1 MMKFDHLALPVSNLD
16 RSRDWYIAT
25 LGLKVEFEIPARH
38 AVALQDG
45 EGFAIFLEERA
56 GVVPNGIAL
65 WFQVDDVDKT
75 FGEWTARG
83 VVFAHAAAEEFLGI
97 RPRARRSRRLHRAP
111 VGRAHDEGEVGRCN
125 RSVTCR
131 PHNVG
136 MVSSSPLSR
145 RESLRRAALF
155 LAFAGAPATASAQQ
169 GAYPAKPVK
178 LVIPYPPG
186 GGTDITGRAMAQK
199 LSEFLGQ
206 SVVIENKPGAT
217 GMIGAASVAKSAPD
231 GYTVLFGAAS
241 EMAINASLFKNM
253 TYDPRTDFEPVT
265 LVATFPLVFIAPA
278 TTNQSLK
285 ELIEAARVRP
295 DSVSYGSIGSGSPQ
309 HLAAELLS
317 SMAKARFLHIPY
329 KGSGPLVQ
337 DAVGGHVDMAVSSV
351 PPAVPLVR
359 AGKLRALAVTSS
371 ARSEALPDV
380 PTMAE
385 LGFPVTSSTPGSA
398 SPCRRARRRRSSTD
412 CAMAWS
418 PPSAPA
424 RCRPRCA
431 TREPS
436 RPARPPSNSV
446 SSCTT
451 RSPRATA

>member
-1 MMKFDHLALPVSNLD
+1 
-16 RSRDWYIAT
+16 
-25 LGLKVEFEIPARH
+25 
-38 AVALQDG
+38 
-45 EGFAIFLEERA
+45 
-56 GVVPNGIAL
+56 
-65 WFQVDDVDKT
+65 
-75 FGEWTARG
+75 
-83 VVFAHAAAEEFLGI
+83 
-97 RPRARRSRRLHRAP
+97 
-111 VGRAHDEGEVGRCN
+111 
-125 RSVTCR
+125 
-131 PHNVG
+131 
-136 MVSSSPLSR
+136 MVSIRPLSR
-145 RESLRRAALF
+145 RESLVRAALF
-155 LAFAGAPATASAQQ
+155 LSFAAAPVTASAQS
-169 GAYPAKPVK
+169 GAYPTKPVK

-199 LSEFLGQ
+199 LSDFLGQ

-253 TYDPRTDFEPVT
+253 TYDPRSDFEPVT

-278 TTNQSLK
+278 TTTRSLK
-285 ELIEAARVRP
+285 DLIEAARAKP

-385 LGFPVTSSTPGSA
+385 LGFSGYEFNTWVGVAVPKGTPKEVVDRLRDGMVAALAA
-398 SPCRRARRRRSSTD
+398 SEVQATLRDQGAV
-412 CAMAWS
+412 
-418 PPSAPA
+418 PA
-424 RCRPRCA
+424 GTTAGQFRQFVHDEIAKSDRI
-431 TREPS
+431 
-436 RPARPPSNSV
+436 V
-446 SSCTT
+446 SQAGIQ
-451 RSPRATA
+451 PE

>member
-1 MMKFDHLALPVSNLD
+1 
-16 RSRDWYIAT
+16 
-25 LGLKVEFEIPARH
+25 
-38 AVALQDG
+38 
-45 EGFAIFLEERA
+45 
-56 GVVPNGIAL
+56 
-65 WFQVDDVDKT
+65 
-75 FGEWTARG
+75 
-83 VVFAHAAAEEFLGI
+83 
-97 RPRARRSRRLHRAP
+97 
-111 VGRAHDEGEVGRCN
+111 
-125 RSVTCR
+125 
-131 PHNVG
+131 
-136 MVSSSPLSR
+136 MVSISLHDPLSR

-155 LAFAGAPATASAQQ
+155 LAFAGAPAAASAQP

-285 ELIEAARVRP
+285 ELIEAARAKP

-371 ARSEALPDV
+371 ARSQALPDV

-385 LGFPVTSSTPGSA
+385 LGFAGYEFNTWVGVAVPKGSPKEIVDRLRDGMVNALGASEVQAALRDQGAVPAGTTAEQFRRFVHDEVTKSD
-398 SPCRRARRRRSSTD
+398 RI
-412 CAMAWS
+412 
-418 PPSAPA
+418 
-424 RCRPRCA
+424 
-431 TREPS
+431 
-436 RPARPPSNSV
+436 V
-446 SSCTT
+446 SQ
-451 RSPRATA
+451 AGIQLE

>member
-1 MMKFDHLALPVSNLD
+1 MVSN
-16 RSRDWYIAT
+16 S
-25 LGLKVEFEIPARH
+25 
-38 AVALQDG
+38 
-45 EGFAIFLEERA
+45 
-56 GVVPNGIAL
+56 
-65 WFQVDDVDKT
+65 
-75 FGEWTARG
+75 
-83 VVFAHAAAEEFLGI
+83 
-97 RPRARRSRRLHRAP
+97 LH
-111 VGRAHDEGEVGRCN
+111 G
-125 RSVTCR
+125 
-131 PHNVG
+131 
-136 MVSSSPLSR
+136 PLSR

-155 LAFAGAPATASAQQ
+155 LAFAGAPATASAQP

-206 SVVIENKPGAT
+206 SVIIENKPGAT

-253 TYDPRTDFEPVT
+253 AYDPRTDFEPVT

-285 ELIEAARVRP
+285 ELIEAARAKP

-337 DAVGGHVDMAVSSV
+337 DAVGGHVDTAVSSV

-385 LGFPVTSSTPGSA
+385 LGFAGYEFNTWVGVAVPKGTPKEVVDRLRDGMVNALGA
-398 SPCRRARRRRSSTD
+398 SEVQAALRDQGAV
-412 CAMAWS
+412 
-418 PPSAPA
+418 PA
-424 RCRPRCA
+424 GTTAEQFRQFVHDEVAKSDRI
-431 TREPS
+431 
-436 RPARPPSNSV
+436 V
-446 SSCTT
+446 SQ
-451 RSPRATA
+451 AGIQLE

>member
-1 MMKFDHLALPVSNLD
+1 MVSN
-16 RSRDWYIAT
+16 S
-25 LGLKVEFEIPARH
+25 
-38 AVALQDG
+38 
-45 EGFAIFLEERA
+45 
-56 GVVPNGIAL
+56 
-65 WFQVDDVDKT
+65 
-75 FGEWTARG
+75 
-83 VVFAHAAAEEFLGI
+83 
-97 RPRARRSRRLHRAP
+97 LH
-111 VGRAHDEGEVGRCN
+111 G
-125 RSVTCR
+125 
-131 PHNVG
+131 
-136 MVSSSPLSR
+136 PLSR
-145 RESLRRAALF
+145 REALLRAALF
-155 LAFAGAPATASAQQ
+155 LAFAGAPVAASTQP

-206 SVVIENKPGAT
+206 SVVIENRPGAT

-231 GYTVLFGAAS
+231 GYTILFGAAS
-241 EMAINASLFKNM
+241 EMAINASLFKTM

-278 TTNQSLK
+278 TTTQSLK
-285 ELIEAARVRP
+285 ELIEAARAKP

-317 SMAKARFLHIPY
+317 SMAKVRFLHIPY

-359 AGKLRALAVTSS
+359 TGKLRALAVTSS

-385 LGFPVTSSTPGSA
+385 LGFAGYEFNTWVGVAVPKGTPKEVIDRLRDGLIA
-398 SPCRRARRRRSSTD
+398 AIGATEVQATLRDQGAV
-412 CAMAWS
+412 
-418 PPSAPA
+418 PA
-424 RCRPRCA
+424 GTTAEQFRQFVHDEVAKSDRI
-431 TREPS
+431 
-436 RPARPPSNSV
+436 V
-446 SSCTT
+446 SQ
-451 RSPRATA
+451 AGIQLE

>member
-1 MMKFDHLALPVSNLD
+1 
-16 RSRDWYIAT
+16 
-25 LGLKVEFEIPARH
+25 
-38 AVALQDG
+38 
-45 EGFAIFLEERA
+45 
-56 GVVPNGIAL
+56 
-65 WFQVDDVDKT
+65 
-75 FGEWTARG
+75 
-83 VVFAHAAAEEFLGI
+83 
-97 RPRARRSRRLHRAP
+97 
-111 VGRAHDEGEVGRCN
+111 
-125 RSVTCR
+125 
-131 PHNVG
+131 
-136 MVSSSPLSR
+136 
-145 RESLRRAALF
+145 
-155 LAFAGAPATASAQQ
+155 LAFAGAPATASAQP

-206 SVVIENKPGAT
+206 SVIIENKPGAT

-253 TYDPRTDFEPVT
+253 AYDPRTDFEPVT

-285 ELIEAARVRP
+285 ELIEAARAKP

-337 DAVGGHVDMAVSSV
+337 DAVGGHVDTAVSSV

-385 LGFPVTSSTPGSA
+385 LGFAGYEFNTWVGVAVPKGTPKEVVDRLRDGMVNALGA
-398 SPCRRARRRRSSTD
+398 SEVQAALRDQGAV
-412 CAMAWS
+412 
-418 PPSAPA
+418 PA
-424 RCRPRCA
+424 GTTAEQFRQFVHDEVAKSDRI
-431 TREPS
+431 
-436 RPARPPSNSV
+436 V
-446 SSCTT
+446 SQ
-451 RSPRATA
+451 AGIQLE

>member
-1 MMKFDHLALPVSNLD
+1 MVSN
-16 RSRDWYIAT
+16 S
-25 LGLKVEFEIPARH
+25 
-38 AVALQDG
+38 
-45 EGFAIFLEERA
+45 
-56 GVVPNGIAL
+56 
-65 WFQVDDVDKT
+65 
-75 FGEWTARG
+75 
-83 VVFAHAAAEEFLGI
+83 
-97 RPRARRSRRLHRAP
+97 LH
-111 VGRAHDEGEVGRCN
+111 G
-125 RSVTCR
+125 
-131 PHNVG
+131 
-136 MVSSSPLSR
+136 PLSR

-155 LAFAGAPATASAQQ
+155 LAFAGAPATAAAQP

-265 LVATFPLVFIAPA
+265 LLATFPLVFIAPA

-285 ELIEAARVRP
+285 ELIEAAHAKP

-371 ARSEALPDV
+371 ARSEALADV

-385 LGFPVTSSTPGSA
+385 LGFSGYEFNTWVGVALPKGTPKEVVDRLHDGMVAALGA
-398 SPCRRARRRRSSTD
+398 SEVQATLRDQGAV
-412 CAMAWS
+412 
-418 PPSAPA
+418 PA
-424 RCRPRCA
+424 GTTAGQFRQFVHDEVAKSDRI
-431 TREPS
+431 
-436 RPARPPSNSV
+436 V
-446 SSCTT
+446 SQ
-451 RSPRATA
+451 AGIQLE

>member
-1 MMKFDHLALPVSNLD
+1 
-16 RSRDWYIAT
+16 
-25 LGLKVEFEIPARH
+25 
-38 AVALQDG
+38 
-45 EGFAIFLEERA
+45 
-56 GVVPNGIAL
+56 
-65 WFQVDDVDKT
+65 
-75 FGEWTARG
+75 
-83 VVFAHAAAEEFLGI
+83 
-97 RPRARRSRRLHRAP
+97 
-111 VGRAHDEGEVGRCN
+111 
-125 RSVTCR
+125 
-131 PHNVG
+131 
-136 MVSSSPLSR
+136 MVKSSPLSR
-145 RESLRRAALF
+145 RESLFRSVLL
-155 LAFAGAPATASAQQ
+155 LAFAAAPATALAQP
-169 GAYPAKPVK
+169 GGYPAKPVK

-265 LVATFPLVFIAPA
+265 LVATFPLVFVAPA
-278 TTNQSLK
+278 TTNRSLK
-285 ELIEAARVRP
+285 DLIEAARAKP

-385 LGFPVTSSTPGSA
+385 LGFAGYEFNTWVGVAVPKGSPKEVVDRLRDGMVAALGA
-398 SPCRRARRRRSSTD
+398 SEVQATLRDQGAV
-412 CAMAWS
+412 
-418 PPSAPA
+418 PA
-424 RCRPRCA
+424 GTTAEQFRQFVHDEVAKSDRI
-431 TREPS
+431 
-436 RPARPPSNSV
+436 V
-446 SSCTT
+446 SQAGIQ
-451 RSPRATA
+451 PE

>member
-1 MMKFDHLALPVSNLD
+1 
-16 RSRDWYIAT
+16 
-25 LGLKVEFEIPARH
+25 
-38 AVALQDG
+38 
-45 EGFAIFLEERA
+45 
-56 GVVPNGIAL
+56 
-65 WFQVDDVDKT
+65 
-75 FGEWTARG
+75 
-83 VVFAHAAAEEFLGI
+83 
-97 RPRARRSRRLHRAP
+97 
-111 VGRAHDEGEVGRCN
+111 
-125 RSVTCR
+125 
-131 PHNVG
+131 
-136 MVSSSPLSR
+136 
-145 RESLRRAALF
+145 
-155 LAFAGAPATASAQQ
+155 
-169 GAYPAKPVK
+169 
-178 LVIPYPPG
+178 
-186 GGTDITGRAMAQK
+186 MAQK

-278 TTNQSLK
+278 TTTQSLK
-285 ELIEAARVRP
+285 ELIEAARAKP

-385 LGFPVTSSTPGSA
+385 LGFAGYEFNTWVGVAVPKGTPKEVVDRLRDGMVAALGA
-398 SPCRRARRRRSSTD
+398 SEVQATLRDQGAV
-412 CAMAWS
+412 
-418 PPSAPA
+418 PA
-424 RCRPRCA
+424 GTTAEQFRQFVHDEVAKSDRI
-431 TREPS
+431 
-436 RPARPPSNSV
+436 V
-446 SSCTT
+446 SQAGIQ
-451 RSPRATA
+451 PE

>member
-1 MMKFDHLALPVSNLD
+1 
-16 RSRDWYIAT
+16 
-25 LGLKVEFEIPARH
+25 
-38 AVALQDG
+38 
-45 EGFAIFLEERA
+45 
-56 GVVPNGIAL
+56 
-65 WFQVDDVDKT
+65 
-75 FGEWTARG
+75 
-83 VVFAHAAAEEFLGI
+83 
-97 RPRARRSRRLHRAP
+97 
-111 VGRAHDEGEVGRCN
+111 
-125 RSVTCR
+125 
-131 PHNVG
+131 

-155 LAFAGAPATASAQQ
+155 LAFAGAPATASAQP

-278 TTNQSLK
+278 TTTQSLK
-285 ELIEAARVRP
+285 ELIGAARAKP

-351 PPAVPLVR
+351 PPAVLLVR

-385 LGFPVTSSTPGSA
+385 LGFSGYEFNTWVGVAVPKGTPKEVVDRLRDAMVAALGA
-398 SPCRRARRRRSSTD
+398 SDVQGTLRDQGAVLAGTTAEQFRQFVHDEVAKSDRI
-412 CAMAWS
+412 
-418 PPSAPA
+418 
-424 RCRPRCA
+424 
-431 TREPS
+431 
-436 RPARPPSNSV
+436 V
-446 SSCTT
+446 SQAGIQ
-451 RSPRATA
+451 PE

>member
-1 MMKFDHLALPVSNLD
+1 
-16 RSRDWYIAT
+16 
-25 LGLKVEFEIPARH
+25 
-38 AVALQDG
+38 
-45 EGFAIFLEERA
+45 
-56 GVVPNGIAL
+56 
-65 WFQVDDVDKT
+65 
-75 FGEWTARG
+75 
-83 VVFAHAAAEEFLGI
+83 
-97 RPRARRSRRLHRAP
+97 
-111 VGRAHDEGEVGRCN
+111 
-125 RSVTCR
+125 
-131 PHNVG
+131 
-136 MVSSSPLSR
+136 MVSSSSLSR
-145 RESLRRAALF
+145 RESLVRTALF
-155 LAFAGAPATASAQQ
+155 LAFAGAPASASAQQ
-169 GAYPAKPVK
+169 AAYPAKPVK

-199 LSEFLGQ
+199 LAEFLGQ

-278 TTNQSLK
+278 TTTQSLQ
-285 ELIEAARVRP
+285 ELIEVARAKP

-359 AGKLRALAVTSS
+359 AGKLRALAVTSA

-385 LGFPVTSSTPGSA
+385 LGFSGYEFNTWVGVAVPKGTPKDVVDRLRDGMVAALGA
-398 SPCRRARRRRSSTD
+398 SEVQATLRDQGAV
-412 CAMAWS
+412 
-418 PPSAPA
+418 PA
-424 RCRPRCA
+424 GTTAEQFRQFVDDEVAKSDRI
-431 TREPS
+431 
-436 RPARPPSNSV
+436 V
-446 SSCTT
+446 SQAGIQ
-451 RSPRATA
+451 PE

>member
-1 MMKFDHLALPVSNLD
+1 MVSN
-16 RSRDWYIAT
+16 
-25 LGLKVEFEIPARH
+25 
-38 AVALQDG
+38 
-45 EGFAIFLEERA
+45 
-56 GVVPNGIAL
+56 N
-65 WFQVDDVDKT
+65 
-75 FGEWTARG
+75 
-83 VVFAHAAAEEFLGI
+83 
-97 RPRARRSRRLHRAP
+97 LH
-111 VGRAHDEGEVGRCN
+111 G
-125 RSVTCR
+125 
-131 PHNVG
+131 
-136 MVSSSPLSR
+136 PLSR

-155 LAFAGAPATASAQQ
+155 FVFAGAPATASAQP

-285 ELIEAARVRP
+285 ELIEAARAKP

-385 LGFPVTSSTPGSA
+385 LGFSGYEFNTWVGVAVPKGTPKEVVDRLRDGMVAALRA
-398 SPCRRARRRRSSTD
+398 SEVQATLRDQGAV
-412 CAMAWS
+412 
-418 PPSAPA
+418 PA
-424 RCRPRCA
+424 GTTAGQFRQFVHDEVAKSDRI
-431 TREPS
+431 
-436 RPARPPSNSV
+436 V
-446 SSCTT
+446 SQAGIQ
-451 RSPRATA
+451 PE

>member
-1 MMKFDHLALPVSNLD
+1 MVSN
-16 RSRDWYIAT
+16 S
-25 LGLKVEFEIPARH
+25 
-38 AVALQDG
+38 
-45 EGFAIFLEERA
+45 
-56 GVVPNGIAL
+56 
-65 WFQVDDVDKT
+65 
-75 FGEWTARG
+75 
-83 VVFAHAAAEEFLGI
+83 
-97 RPRARRSRRLHRAP
+97 LH
-111 VGRAHDEGEVGRCN
+111 G
-125 RSVTCR
+125 
-131 PHNVG
+131 
-136 MVSSSPLSR
+136 PLSR
-145 RESLRRAALF
+145 RELLLRAALF
-155 LAFAGAPATASAQQ
+155 LAFAGAPATASAQP

-285 ELIEAARVRP
+285 ELIEAARAKP

-385 LGFPVTSSTPGSA
+385 LGFAGYEFNTWVGVAVPKGTPKEVVDRLRDGMVAALGA
-398 SPCRRARRRRSSTD
+398 SEVQATLRDQGAV
-412 CAMAWS
+412 
-418 PPSAPA
+418 PA
-424 RCRPRCA
+424 GTTAEQFRQFVHDEVAKSDRI
-431 TREPS
+431 
-436 RPARPPSNSV
+436 V
-446 SSCTT
+446 SQAGIQ
-451 RSPRATA
+451 PE

>member
-1 MMKFDHLALPVSNLD
+1 MVNSCLD
-16 RSRDWYIAT
+16 
-25 LGLKVEFEIPARH
+25 G
-38 AVALQDG
+38 
-45 EGFAIFLEERA
+45 
-56 GVVPNGIAL
+56 
-65 WFQVDDVDKT
+65 
-75 FGEWTARG
+75 
-83 VVFAHAAAEEFLGI
+83 
-97 RPRARRSRRLHRAP
+97 
-111 VGRAHDEGEVGRCN
+111 
-125 RSVTCR
+125 
-131 PHNVG
+131 
-136 MVSSSPLSR
+136 PLSR
-145 RESLRRAALF
+145 RESLLRTALF
-155 LAFAGAPATASAQQ
+155 LAFAGAPATASAQP

-265 LVATFPLVFIAPA
+265 LVATFPLVLIAPA

-285 ELIEAARVRP
+285 ELIEAARAKP

-309 HLAAELLS
+309 HLAAEFLS

-337 DAVGGHVDMAVSSV
+337 DAVGGHVNMAVSSV

-385 LGFPVTSSTPGSA
+385 LGFSGYEFNTWVGVAMPKGTPKEVVDRLRDGMVAALGA
-398 SPCRRARRRRSSTD
+398 SEVQTTLRDQGAV
-412 CAMAWS
+412 
-418 PPSAPA
+418 PA
-424 RCRPRCA
+424 GTTAEQFRQFVHDEVAKSDRI
-431 TREPS
+431 
-436 RPARPPSNSV
+436 V
-446 SSCTT
+446 SQAGIQ
-451 RSPRATA
+451 PE

>member
-1 MMKFDHLALPVSNLD
+1 MVSN
-16 RSRDWYIAT
+16 S
-25 LGLKVEFEIPARH
+25 
-38 AVALQDG
+38 
-45 EGFAIFLEERA
+45 
-56 GVVPNGIAL
+56 
-65 WFQVDDVDKT
+65 
-75 FGEWTARG
+75 
-83 VVFAHAAAEEFLGI
+83 
-97 RPRARRSRRLHRAP
+97 LH
-111 VGRAHDEGEVGRCN
+111 G
-125 RSVTCR
+125 
-131 PHNVG
+131 
-136 MVSSSPLSR
+136 PLSR

-155 LAFAGAPATASAQQ
+155 LAFAGAPATASAQP

-206 SVVIENKPGAT
+206 SVIIENKPGAT

-253 TYDPRTDFEPVT
+253 AYDPRTDFEPVT

-285 ELIEAARVRP
+285 ELIEAARAKP

-337 DAVGGHVDMAVSSV
+337 DAVGGHVDAAVSSV

-385 LGFPVTSSTPGSA
+385 LGFAGYEFNTWVGVAVPKGTPKEVVDRLRDGMVNALGA
-398 SPCRRARRRRSSTD
+398 SEVQAALRDQGAV
-412 CAMAWS
+412 
-418 PPSAPA
+418 PA
-424 RCRPRCA
+424 GTTAEQFRQFVHDEVAKSDRI
-431 TREPS
+431 
-436 RPARPPSNSV
+436 V
-446 SSCTT
+446 SQ
-451 RSPRATA
+451 AGIQLE

>member
-1 MMKFDHLALPVSNLD
+1 MVSNSL
-16 RSRDWYIAT
+16 Y
-25 LGLKVEFEIPARH
+25 G
-38 AVALQDG
+38 
-45 EGFAIFLEERA
+45 
-56 GVVPNGIAL
+56 
-65 WFQVDDVDKT
+65 
-75 FGEWTARG
+75 
-83 VVFAHAAAEEFLGI
+83 
-97 RPRARRSRRLHRAP
+97 
-111 VGRAHDEGEVGRCN
+111 
-125 RSVTCR
+125 
-131 PHNVG
+131 
-136 MVSSSPLSR
+136 PLSR
-145 RESLRRAALF
+145 REWLLRAAFF
-155 LAFAGAPATASAQQ
+155 LAFAGAPATASAQP

-265 LVATFPLVFIAPA
+265 LVATFPLVFVAPA
-278 TTNQSLK
+278 TTGQSLP
-285 ELIEAARVRP
+285 ELIEAARAKP

-317 SMAKARFLHIPY
+317 SMAKVRFLHIPY

-337 DAVGGHVDMAVSSV
+337 DAVGGHVNMAVSSV

-385 LGFPVTSSTPGSA
+385 LGFVGYEFNTWVGVAVPKGTPKEVVDRLRDGMVAALGA
-398 SPCRRARRRRSSTD
+398 SEVQATLRDQGAV
-412 CAMAWS
+412 
-418 PPSAPA
+418 PA
-424 RCRPRCA
+424 GTTAERFRQFVHDEVAKSDRI
-431 TREPS
+431 
-436 RPARPPSNSV
+436 V
-446 SSCTT
+446 SQAGIQ
-451 RSPRATA
+451 PE

>member
-1 MMKFDHLALPVSNLD
+1 MVSN
-16 RSRDWYIAT
+16 
-25 LGLKVEFEIPARH
+25 
-38 AVALQDG
+38 
-45 EGFAIFLEERA
+45 
-56 GVVPNGIAL
+56 
-65 WFQVDDVDKT
+65 
-75 FGEWTARG
+75 
-83 VVFAHAAAEEFLGI
+83 
-97 RPRARRSRRLHRAP
+97 
-111 VGRAHDEGEVGRCN
+111 
-125 RSVTCR
+125 
-131 PHNVG
+131 
-136 MVSSSPLSR
+136 SPLSR
-145 RESLRRAALF
+145 RESLVRTALF
-155 LAFAGAPATASAQQ
+155 LAFAGVPAAASAQQ
-169 GAYPAKPVK
+169 AAYPAKPVK

-217 GMIGAASVAKSAPD
+217 GMIGAATVAKSTPD

-253 TYDPRTDFEPVT
+253 TYDPRSDFEPVT

-285 ELIEAARVRP
+285 ELIEAARAKP

-385 LGFPVTSSTPGSA
+385 LGFAGYEFNTWVGVAVPKGSPKEVVDRLRDGMLAALGA
-398 SPCRRARRRRSSTD
+398 SEVQATLRDQGAV
-412 CAMAWS
+412 
-418 PPSAPA
+418 PA
-424 RCRPRCA
+424 GTTAEQFRQFVHDEVAKSDRI
-431 TREPS
+431 
-436 RPARPPSNSV
+436 V
-446 SSCTT
+446 SQAGIQ
-451 RSPRATA
+451 PE